1 MQSRTKFSKREKLEI
16 LYEYVL
22 TKKPTLAFG
31 ASKTQ
36 NLNSTDK
43 KYFAK
48 LINKWK
54 NRMLKSN
61 NFNKIMNKIC
71 NNIYFEKY
79 YDKSGDDWI
88 LEEYKAKIASQK

>member
-31 ASKTQ
+31 TSKTQ

-79 YDKSGDDWI
+79 YNKSGDDWI
-88 LEEYKAKIASQK
+88 LEEYKTKIASQK

>member
-1 MQSRTKFSKREKLEI
+1 MQNRNKFSKKEKLEI

-22 TKKPTLAFG
+22 TKKPTLAFVDYKKQDM
-31 ASKTQ
+31 S
-36 NLNSTDK
+36 SSDK

-54 NRMLKSN
+54 NRMLKAS
-61 NFNKIMNKIC
+61 NFNKIMNKLC

-79 YDKSGDDWI
+79 YQKQDNDWI
-88 LEEYKAKIASQK
+88 LEEYKRKNESQK